1 MVAELTSRAPALRAR
16 ISAASARVGPLELVA
31 ALGAVLAALAG
42 TIGADA
48 RWLSALGNIIVRG
61 GSIPDGIPWASASS
75 HRWYNVPV
83 LAELIFHGLTGAA
96 GSRGLLAAQIVAV
109 GAAFM
114 ILAWDLRRGGAGEL
128 EGSFALLLAT
138 IGSFP
143 VLLVVR
149 SQLFSVLLFPV
160 LIALLRSEARAP
172 TRRIWLLVPLVALWS
187 NLHGAVLVGLA
198 VAGAYLIFDR
208 ARTEPLVAGAVL
220 ATSIAAGCVTPAL
233 VHTPDYYYG
242 LLQNEAARRGEG
254 LWAPLSVTSGF
265 DILLIAT
272 AVVLVALALWARPSL
287 WELIVMAGLAV
298 LTVKTARSGA
308 WLLFFAAAP
317 AARSL
322 RFDPSRDDRRG
333 SVFVLAVAVALVVV
347 GAVRGPLPSGAGKSL
362 LADALRRAHGT
373 PILADGIPAE
383 QVAAAGGR
391 VWLSNPIDA
400 FSSHDQ
406 RLYLD
411 WLAGRPSGD
420 PALRHAQVVLVTR
433 GDPAAKRLRHSSEFR
448 QAARDAKAAVFVR
461 RR

>member
-16 ISAASARVGPLELVA
+16 VSAASARVGPLELVA
-31 ALGAVLAALAG
+31 AAGAVLAALAG

-48 RWLSALGNIIVRG
+48 RWLSALGELILRR

-75 HRWYNVPV
+75 HGWHNVPV
-83 LAELIFHGLTGAA
+83 LAELIFRTLTSAA

-109 GAAFM
+109 GSAFV
-114 ILAWDLRRGGAGEL
+114 ILAWDLRRSGAGEL
-128 EGSFALLLAT
+128 EGSFALLLAA

-149 SQLFSVLLFPV
+149 SQLFSVLLFPA
-160 LIALLRSEARAP
+160 LIALLRAEVRVP

-198 VAGAYLIFDR
+198 VAGAYLLFDR
-208 ARTEPLVAGAVL
+208 ARRQPLLAGAVL
-220 ATSIAAGCVTPAL
+220 AASAAAVCATPAL
-233 VHTPDYYYG
+233 VHTPEYYYG
-242 LLQNEAARRGEG
+242 LLRNEAARRGEG
-254 LWAPLSVTSGF
+254 LWAPLSLTSGF
-265 DILLIAT
+265 DLLLIAT
-272 AVVLVALALWARPSL
+272 AIVLLALALWARPSL
-287 WELIVMAGLAV
+287 WEVVVLAGLAV

-317 AARSL
+317 AARTL

-333 SVFVLAVAVALVVV
+333 SVFVLAVAFALVVFGV
-347 GAVRGPLPSGAGKSL
+347 VRGPLPSGAGKSL
-362 LADALRRAHGT
+362 LADALRRANGS

-391 VWLSNPIDA
+391 VWMSNPIDA
-400 FSSHDQ
+400 FSEHDQ

-420 PALRHAQVVLVTR
+420 PALRHAQIVLVTR
-433 GDPAAKRLRHSSEFR
+433 RAAPAKRLRRSSEFR
-448 QAARDAKAAVFVR
+448 QAARDEKTAVFVR